1 MTSGL
6 VLLSDPVLYSFTLSH
21 LIYLIIAVIIGAL
34 AETIIGWRLPY
45 GVLGAILCA
54 VLGII
59 IILLLPVKIGGEVT
73 MFNLNIAV
81 AKAFLG
87 GAVLVTLWHLA
98 TYTRWR
104 GRHRYYRGY
113 RSRRDDYR

>member
-1 MTSGL
+1 MIASL

-21 LIYLIIAVIIGAL
+21 LIYLVIAIIIGIL
-34 AETIIGWRLPY
+34 AETIVGWRLPF

-59 IILLLPVKIGGEVT
+59 IILLLPVSIGGEVS
-73 MFNLNIAV
+73 MFGLSIAV

-98 TYTRWR
+98 TYTTWHN
-104 GRHRYYRGY
+104 RHRYYRG
-113 RSRRDDYR
+113 RRDDDYHR